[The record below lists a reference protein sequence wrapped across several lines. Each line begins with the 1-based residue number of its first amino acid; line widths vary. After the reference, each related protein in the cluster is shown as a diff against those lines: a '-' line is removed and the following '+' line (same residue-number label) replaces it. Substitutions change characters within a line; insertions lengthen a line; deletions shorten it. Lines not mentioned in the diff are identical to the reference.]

1 MISNFTIKG
10 NRIILKNNG
19 VLIEDSKYYPNEFY
33 RELEEDEYTP
43 EILVIKWNEEIKKVS
58 NKRHKEYME
67 CFETIRD
74 LLIENL
80 IEKKTDIKGRLE
92 LISKYSNNSLDSI
105 FLDTKFKIKYVYDII
120 LSQKKTLSV
129 FFSLL
134 YIFITLIFFIHN
146 Y

>member
-10 NRIILKNNG
+10 NRIILKNIG

-33 RELEEDEYTP
+33 RELEEDEYTS
-43 EILVIKWNEEIKKVS
+43 EILVIKWNEEIEKVS

-67 CFETIRD
+67 YFETIRD

-80 IEKKTDIKGRLE
+80 IEKKIDIKGRLE

>member
-1 MISNFTIKG
+1 MAQVQYLDGYDYAAIHEKAREVLTHTK
-10 NRIILKNNG
+10 RLKQ
-19 VLIEDSKYYPNEFY
+19 SA
-33 RELEEDEYTP
+33 RE
-43 EILVIKWNEEIKKVS
+43 K
-58 NKRHKEYME
+58 YME
-67 CFETIRD
+67 YFETIRD